1 MKFKITK
8 LVAQLAVGCLFILSM
23 NSTSYAQQD
32 PIYAQYINNPLA
44 INPAFAG
51 SNNMFNAGLQYR
63 TQWAGIE
70 ANPVTV
76 NFNSHMAVYQNRG
89 GIGLQVIQDKIGDT
103 KNTEFSTSYAYKL
116 KFKNSLLSFGMQT
129 GFIRYTNNPSSLN
142 IRDSG
147 DDAFNSVT
155 ETKFNTGAGLLLKSD
170 RYIIGLS
177 VPRLLPATVN
187 QDGQTIEL
195 YKQHYYLFGSYA
207 MFITDKIRFKPS
219 ILLRGTKNSPLSA
232 DFNASFTMNE
242 QFTAGIFSRN
252 LKTYGLLVQ
261 AMVKNFR
268 FGYVFELPG
277 SPASSLNFTS
287 HEFTVGM
294 SMGLLTFH
302 EKAVKM
308 Y

>member
-1 MKFKITK
+1 MKNLLLLT
-8 LVAQLAVGCLFILSM
+8 LFVCTLQA
-23 NSTSYAQQD
+23 TAQQD

-70 ANPVTV
+70 ANPVTM
-76 NFNSHMAVYQNRG
+76 NFNSHMSVYQNRG
-89 GIGLQVIQDKIGDT
+89 GLGLQVVQDQIGDT

-116 KFKNSLLSFGMQT
+116 KLKTSTLSFGMQT
-129 GFIRYTNNPSSLN
+129 GFIRYTNNPSALT
-142 IRDSG
+142 IRDAG

-170 RYIIGLS
+170 RYILGLS
-177 VPRLLPATVN
+177 VPRLLPATVS
-187 QDGQTIEL
+187 QGGQTVEL
-195 YKQHYYLFGSYA
+195 YKQHYYLFGSYV
-207 MFITDKIRFKPS
+207 MLITDKLRFKPS
-219 ILLRGTKNSPLSA
+219 VLLRGTKGSPFSA
-232 DFNASFTMNE
+232 DVNASFTLNE
-242 QFTAGIFSRN
+242 NFTAGIFSRN

-268 FGYVFELPG
+268 LGYVFELPG

-287 HEFTVGM
+287 HEITVGL
-294 SMGLLTFH
+294 SLGLLSMH
-302 EKAVKM
+302 EKTVKTF
-308 Y
+308 

>member
-1 MKFKITK
+1 MKHLLLLLLLTCSLHAI
-8 LVAQLAVGCLFILSM
+8 
-23 NSTSYAQQD
+23 AQQD

-63 TQWAGIE
+63 TQWAGID

-89 GIGLQVIQDKIGDT
+89 GVGLQVIQDKIGDT
-103 KNTEFSTSYAYKL
+103 RNTEVSTSFVYKL
-116 KFKNSLLSFGMQT
+116 KLTGASLSFGMQT
-129 GFIRYTNNPSSLN
+129 GFIRYTNNPSSLT
-142 IRDSG
+142 IRDAG

-170 RYIIGLS
+170 RFVIGLS
-177 VPRLLPATVN
+177 APRLLPATVS
-187 QDGQTIEL
+187 QGGQTVEL
-195 YKQHYYLFGSYA
+195 YKQHYYLFGSYVI
-207 MFITDKIRFKPS
+207 FLSDKLRFKPS
-219 ILLRGTKNSPLSA
+219 VLLRATA
-232 DFNASFTMNE
+232 DAPISTDLNASFTMNE
-242 QFTAGIFSRN
+242 AFTAGIFTRN
-252 LKTYGLLVQ
+252 FKTYGLLVQ

-302 EKAVKM
+302 EKAVKTF
-308 Y
+308 